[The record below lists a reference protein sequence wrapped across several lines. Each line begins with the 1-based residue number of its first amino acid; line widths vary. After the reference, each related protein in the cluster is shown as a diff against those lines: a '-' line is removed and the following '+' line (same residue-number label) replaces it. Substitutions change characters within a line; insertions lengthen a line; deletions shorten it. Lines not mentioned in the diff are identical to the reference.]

1 MAYLSGSHAPPAV
14 PAGNHGGGG
23 CPRKTAA
30 LGTGKP
36 ADKLICRQRFFLP
49 GKRPQRQPAD
59 LCRAPFPGLEERRR
73 GMERRGEAGNRRTP
87 PPPPHPNTQFHLAKA
102 SQGVIQAEPTLA
114 NLGLRISPS
123 RAGREGK
130 GTVPVP
136 SPTPPRPSAARLQP
150 KALPAPSG
158 PVDWAPGLGTSLVA
172 TEPIGKP
179 LSYRP
184 QGRPLPTA
192 FGQKQKET
200 QTFVSPY

>member
-1 MAYLSGSHAPPAV
+1 MAYLSGSHAPPAA

-23 CPRKTAA
+23 CPRKTVA

-59 LCRAPFPGLEERRR
+59 LCRAPFPGREGLRR
-73 GMERRGEAGNRRTP
+73 GMERRGRQGIAGHH
-87 PPPPHPNTQFHLAKA
+87 PHTLTLTEKFHLAKA

-114 NLGLRISPS
+114 KLGLRISPS

-136 SPTPPRPSAARLQP
+136 PPTAPRPSAARLQP
-150 KALPAPSG
+150 KALPTP
-158 PVDWAPGLGTSLVA
+158 
-172 TEPIGKP
+172 
-179 LSYRP
+179 
-184 QGRPLPTA
+184 
-192 FGQKQKET
+192 
-200 QTFVSPY
+200 